1 MKTSQKLSRGKAKT
15 KILELA
21 SRKGRPL
28 CVGEVSL
35 DLGLCW
41 SLAETEDLLEEMAVE
56 GTLEFATEEGRP
68 GYRRCK

>member
-1 MKTSQKLSRGKAKT
+1 MEKIQKLSREKAKT
-15 KILELA
+15 KVLELA
-21 SRKGRPL
+21 ARKRRLL

-56 GTLEFATEEGRP
+56 GHLEFTMVDGRQ